1 MPLPF
6 CAGSLNAWYAHRK
19 THVLQVDTPLPKGD
33 YTNLRE
39 YRERGW
45 CEMECAPPPSSP
57 PPPPLFAPRAHRRP
71 VPSPLVPTHRYRASG
86 MVKDDLALIS
96 LRQLTGEETDLGQVR
111 INGKGAREPPMAP
124 EAFATGL
131 ARDLQSGAKGFTHK
145 GDLGLVTGTYD
156 KAFET
161 EMEQADE
168 LFYTDMKWSD
178 AEGVALVGALRA
190 AHERG
195 GLQQLEVLSL
205 NGNRM
210 GDETA
215 AALASL
221 VEAGA
226 MPKLKHLRLRL
237 NQIGEAGMA
246 ALASAVRGGALPSCE
261 EIYLGDNPGSAAPV
275 QEAAAQREGMEVYEH
290 RYSEY

>member
-1 MPLPF
+1 MLLPF

-57 PPPPLFAPRAHRRP
+57 PPPPFCSSLSPPPCARPLF
-71 VPSPLVPTHRYRASG
+71 PTHRYRASG
-86 MVKDDLALIS
+86 MVKDDYALIS
-96 LRQLTGEETDLGQVR
+96 LRQLTGEEKTLEEVR
-111 INGKGAREPPMAP
+111 ANGKGAREPPTAP

-161 EMEQADE
+161 EMEQADQ
-168 LFYTDMKWSD
+168 LYYIGMKWSD
-178 AEGVALVGALRA
+178 ADGVALVGALRA

-195 GLQQLEVLSL
+195 GLQQLETL
-205 NGNRM
+205 NLGTNRM

-221 VEAGA
+221 LEAGA
-226 MPKLKHLRLRL
+226 MPKLETLGLAGNR
-237 NQIGEAGMA
+237 IGEAGMA
-246 ALASAVRGGALPSCE
+246 ALASAVRGGALPSCTY
-261 EIYLGDNPGSAAPV
+261 IGLSDNPGSAAPV
-275 QEAAAQREGMEVYEH
+275 KEAAAQRGGMRVIG
-290 RYSEY
+290 

>member
-1 MPLPF
+1 
-6 CAGSLNAWYAHRK
+6 
-19 THVLQVDTPLPKGD
+19 
-33 YTNLRE
+33 
-39 YRERGW
+39 
-45 CEMECAPPPSSP
+45 
-57 PPPPLFAPRAHRRP
+57 
-71 VPSPLVPTHRYRASG
+71 
-86 MVKDDLALIS
+86 MVKDDYALIS
-96 LRQLTGEETDLGQVR
+96 LRKLTGEEKDLREVR
-111 INGKGAREPPMAP
+111 DNGKGAREPPTAP

-168 LFYTDMKWSD
+168 LFYVGMKWSD
-178 AEGVALVGALRA
+178 ADGVALVGALRA

-195 GLQQLEVLSL
+195 GLQKLVRL
-205 NGNRM
+205 NLTGNTM

-221 VEAGA
+221 LEAGA
-226 MPKLKHLRLRL
+226 MPKLKTLHLRR

-246 ALASAVRGGALPSCE
+246 ALASAVRGGALPSCKR
-261 EIYLGDNPGSAAPV
+261 IDLGGNPGSAAPV
-275 QEAAAQREGMEVYEH
+275 EEAAAQRGGMTV
-290 RYSEY
+290 SE

>member
-1 MPLPF
+1 
-6 CAGSLNAWYAHRK
+6 
-19 THVLQVDTPLPKGD
+19 
-33 YTNLRE
+33 
-39 YRERGW
+39 
-45 CEMECAPPPSSP
+45 
-57 PPPPLFAPRAHRRP
+57 
-71 VPSPLVPTHRYRASG
+71 

-96 LRQLTGEETDLGQVR
+96 LRQLTGEEKDLEEVR
-111 INGKGAREPPMAP
+111 ANGKGAREPPTAP

-168 LFYTDMKWSD
+168 LYFVGMKWSD
-178 AEGVALVGALRA
+178 ADGVALVGALRA

-195 GLQQLEVLSL
+195 GLQQLEML
-205 NGNRM
+205 NLDTNQM

-221 VEAGA
+221 LEAGA
-226 MPKLKHLRLRL
+226 MPKLEELDLMR

-246 ALASAVRGGALPSCE
+246 ALASAIRGGALPSCK
-261 EIYLGDNPGSAAPV
+261 EIYLFGNPGSAAPV
-275 QEAAAQREGMEVYEH
+275 QEAAAQRGGMEVGG
-290 RYSEY
+290 